1 VGVRR
6 LLPIAV
12 AVAVAAVVVIGLTQA
27 GGKGTST
34 SEEPAAFDLNSA
46 LASLQGA
53 PAPLAGLHSQANELI
68 DAKPAT
74 VRARL
79 RELRGHPVVVNK
91 WASWCGP
98 CRHEFPVF
106 EHVATE
112 KGKTVAFIGL
122 NSGDGRPDAEEFLRE
137 RPLPYP
143 SYRDPH
149 EAVARALG
157 AAGPYP
163 ITIFY
168 DERGRTAFIRQGP
181 YVSEAQFKADLAR
194 YVGA

>member
-1 VGVRR
+1 LAVRR
-6 LLPIAV
+6 LLPIAA
-12 AVAVAAVVVIGLTQA
+12 AVAVAALVVIGLTQA
-27 GGKGTST
+27 GGKGTA
-34 SEEPAAFDLNSA
+34 EPEPAAFDLKSA
-46 LASLQGA
+46 LASLEGA

-68 DAKPAT
+68 DAEPAT
-74 VRARL
+74 VKARL
-79 RELRGHPVVVNK
+79 RALRGHPVVVNK

-98 CRHEFPVF
+98 CRHEFPIF

-112 KGKTVAFIGL
+112 KGRSVAFIGL

-157 AAGPYP
+157 APGAFP
-163 ITIFY
+163 ITVFY
-168 DERGRTAFIRQGP
+168 DARGRQAFIRQGN
-181 YVSEAQFKADLAR
+181 YVSEAQLKADLAR